1 MMMEDDG
8 KKQKMMEQHHK
19 IGKSFKNEVQQ
30 KEKELEE
37 VEMQFIVSLTII
49 IKRLMSLRVKP

>member
-49 IKRLMSLRVKP
+49 MSLRVKP